1 MTRHRRIGAW
11 SSERGAIAPF
21 AAIVLVVV
29 LGAAA
34 LSTDVGAWYSERRGL
49 QAATDAAALAAVSDP
64 VLLAAGNTAAIKAN
78 ATDLLTKN
86 SDVGT
91 TPTIKQTDLGVY
103 CAYGRDKDGNLPKP
117 RFSTTIA
124 RCDGDRRPA
133 GAAVANAVR
142 LQATSAAP
150 TFLSRVMN
158 PTQASLTINTSATAA
173 RIDEAAF
180 QAGTGV
186 AELNGGI
193 ANALLQA
200 LLGGNIQLTVAQY
213 DGLLKTDIKALPFL
227 DALATN
233 LSLTA
238 GTYDGLLGTRASVGQ
253 IVQAA
258 VQVLD
263 QQGQLADVQVQ
274 ALNALLALQGQVTTP
289 NTIKLGDL
297 IDLGVWKPQPVGSP
311 DPASALDVG
320 LNLYQLLTFSAQLAN
335 GNNAVAIP
343 GLGLNLGPVL
353 NISLQA
359 TAIEPPQKP
368 YFTLGPVGA
377 QVHTAQV
384 RLKLNL
390 GLLNLPGLTGSGV
403 NLPIYIEVGQG
414 DATLSSISCG
424 RDPAT
429 DAVVKVSATSAV
441 AAIYIGK
448 VDNTAMRNFT
458 KPVTVEPADLIDVTL
473 LGLLNV
479 LKVSGKAKVPV
490 GAGAPTTLTFT
501 QPQPGPPPVAPEPP
515 GRTGI
520 IGPVSG
526 DGQRARAIST
536 GMAANLGQALYNDLD
551 VEVQLLSGLLAV
563 NVNLKEDSC
572 VRLLGLPLVCFGKP
586 DGSDGRALLGL
597 LQGVLGL
604 VDNLLD
610 PLVQALGLQLGYIDV
625 NVTAVRCGVPV
636 LVE

>member
-1 MTRHRRIGAW
+1 MTRGRIGAW

-34 LSTDVGAWYSERRGL
+34 MSTDVGAWFSEKRDL

-64 VLLAAGNTAAIKAN
+64 VLLAAANVTAIKAN
-78 ATDLLTKN
+78 ATELLNKN
-86 SDVGT
+86 SGAA
-91 TPTIKQTDLGVY
+91 PTLRQADLGVY
-103 CAYGRDKDGNLPKP
+103 CAYARDKDGKLPKP

-124 RCDGDRRPA
+124 TCDGDLRGP
-133 GAAVANAVR
+133 GTAVANAVR
-142 LQATSAAP
+142 VQATSAAP
-150 TFLSRVMN
+150 TFLSRVLYPN
-158 PTQASLTINTSATAA
+158 GGQKALTIPASATAA

-193 ANALLQA
+193 ANALLKA
-200 LLGGNIQLTVAQY
+200 LLGGGISLTVAQY
-213 DGLLKTDIKALPFL
+213 DGLLKTDVQALPFL
-227 DALATN
+227 NALATN
-233 LSLTA
+233 LNITA
-238 GTYDGLLGTRASVGQ
+238 GTYNSLLNTRASVGQ
-253 IVQAA
+253 VLDAA
-258 VQVLD
+258 VQVLN
-263 QQGQLADVQVQ
+263 QQGHLADVQVQ
-274 ALNALLALQGQVTTP
+274 ALNALLDLKGKVTTP
-289 NTIKLGDL
+289 NDIRLGDL
-297 IDLGVWKPQPVGSP
+297 IDLGVWKPQPIGSP
-311 DPASALDVG
+311 NPASALDAG
-320 LNLYQLLTFSAQLAN
+320 LNLYQLVTFSAQLAN

-390 GLLNLPGLTGSGV
+390 SLLNLPGLTGSGV

-414 DATLSSISCG
+414 DARLSSITCG
-424 RDPAT
+424 REPAT

-441 AAIYIGK
+441 AAVYIGD
-448 VDNTAMRNFT
+448 VDNNVMKNFS
-458 KPVTVEPADLIDVTL
+458 KPVTVGPAKLIDVNL
-473 LGLLNV
+473 LGLV
-479 LKVSGKAKVPV
+479 DVVSVTGLAKVPV

-501 QPQPGPPPVAPEPP
+501 QPQPGPQPVAPEPP
-515 GRTGI
+515 GKTGI

-526 DGQRARAIST
+526 DGQRARAISS
-536 GMAANLGQALYNDLD
+536 GMAENLGQALYNNLD
-551 VEVQLLSGLLAV
+551 IEVGLLANLVQV
-563 NVNLKEDSC
+563 NVNLKQDSC
-572 VRLLGLPLVCFGKP
+572 VRLLGIPLACFGKT
-586 DGSDGRALLGL
+586 DGSDGRALLAL
-597 LQGVLGL
+597 LSGVLGL

-625 NVTAVRCGVPV
+625 YVTGVRCGVPV